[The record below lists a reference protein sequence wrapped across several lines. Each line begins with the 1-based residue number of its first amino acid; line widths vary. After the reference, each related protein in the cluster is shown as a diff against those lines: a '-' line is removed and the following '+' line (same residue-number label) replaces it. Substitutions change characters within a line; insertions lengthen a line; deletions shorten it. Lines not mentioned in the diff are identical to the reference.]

1 MSIGESERLHTELI
15 RKKKRMKIRIF
26 YACIQSNRELSVSAK
41 CELQA
46 ALPLEIGNSIFRFV
60 SHCIRDGHL
69 L

>member
-1 MSIGESERLHTELI
+1 MSIGESELLHTELI
-15 RKKKRMKIRIF
+15 RKKRMKIRIL
-26 YACIQSNRELSVSAK
+26 YASIQSNRESSVSAK